1 MSYYI
6 IYRTNLPK
14 EIMAFEG
21 FPFQPHLPSFLH
33 HSQVLAYLQE
43 YCMHFNLS
51 QFIQFQTL
59 VEQVEPVP
67 REKVELASGTAVDTV
82 VWRVTTQSTETKQR
96 ASSLYDAVLVCN
108 G

>member
-1 MSYYI
+1 
-6 IYRTNLPK
+6 
-14 EIMAFEG
+14 MAFEG

-33 HSQVLAYLQE
+33 HSQVLAYLQD
-43 YCMHFNLS
+43 YCMCFDLS

-67 REKVELASGTAVDTV
+67 REKVEPASGTSVDTV
-82 VWRVTTQSTETKQR
+82 MWRVTTLSAETKKR
-96 ASSLYDAVLVCN
+96 SSSLYDAVLVCN